1 MSPIWGTTSKILKN
15 LIPFSERKI
24 LLVNFS
30 TSFWQPK
37 KVDEFALQFTLDFS
51 PLQGRAIDRIV
62 YSLSQLELDFIWNH
76 TENQSNIHSLWQTP
90 SNRAADNVPFFLLLQ
105 EKIHTFEDSNSCK
118 KTDLNFRV
126 KFVVNSKA
134 CWFRW
139 ICIHWPPFFNINKDV
154 QYFQM
159 NNSAA
164 SANFN
169 RSISVTKK
177 TSRFS
182 SRKKAFLIVKFFMSF
197 TKWTYCVSSF
207 LD

>member
-1 MSPIWGTTSKILKN
+1 MDL
-15 LIPFSERKI
+15 
-24 LLVNFS
+24 
-30 TSFWQPK
+30 
-37 KVDEFALQFTLDFS
+37 
-51 PLQGRAIDRIV
+51 
-62 YSLSQLELDFIWNH
+62 YSLAS
-76 TENQSNIHSLWQTP
+76 
-90 SNRAADNVPFFLLLQ
+90 
-105 EKIHTFEDSNSCK
+105 
-118 KTDLNFRV
+118 
-126 KFVVNSKA
+126 
-134 CWFRW
+134 
-139 ICIHWPPFFNINKDV
+139 FFNINKDV